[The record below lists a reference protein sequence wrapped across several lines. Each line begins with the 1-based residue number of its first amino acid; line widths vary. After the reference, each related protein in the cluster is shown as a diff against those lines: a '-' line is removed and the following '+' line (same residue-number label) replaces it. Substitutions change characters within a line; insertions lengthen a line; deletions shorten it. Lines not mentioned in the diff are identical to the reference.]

1 MATATTKYLGKLRC
15 SNIHSHSGTEIL
27 TDAPLDNQGLASAFS
42 PTDLCALSL
51 TTCIITTMAIY
62 AQLKEFEIINIEAE
76 TTKHMMSDPRRIG
89 KISAIINITLPS
101 TATERMQDGLK
112 RVAHTCPVS
121 KSLHPE
127 IEQNVQI
134 NIQLAS

>member
-1 MATATTKYLGKLRC
+1 
-15 SNIHSHSGTEIL
+15 
-27 TDAPLDNQGLASAFS
+27 
-42 PTDLCALSL
+42 
-51 TTCIITTMAIY
+51 MAIY
-62 AQLKEFEIINIEAE
+62 ADFKEFEIISIEAE

-101 TATERMQDGLK
+101 TATDRMQEGLK

-127 IEQNVQI
+127 IEQDVQI
-134 NIQLAS
+134 NIHIAN